1 MPFWQILLCHIPPY
15 GRLPVYHRLSSLYFS
30 WTHAVEAEVGRTFSP
45 ALHFPACC
53 PPTSWAVDCLFF
65 VRGVCGFLYILT
77 LLTQKVLLSIA
88 KNNNSVLLRLNKL
101 VFTGVYETAPQKRR
115 TEKLLLKRKLFK
127 KLQLGKVIYIL
138 FLYFQGPILSRDS
151 DSMIESQSIV
161 SLLP

>member
-1 MPFWQILLCHIPPY
+1 M
-15 GRLPVYHRLSSLYFS
+15 
-30 WTHAVEAEVGRTFSP
+30 
-45 ALHFPACC
+45 
-53 PPTSWAVDCLFF
+53 
-65 VRGVCGFLYILT
+65 
-77 LLTQKVLLSIA
+77 
-88 KNNNSVLLRLNKL
+88 LLRLNKL